1 MGGLVSL
8 YALCQYPQVFGGAG
22 CLSTH
27 WPIGGMELV
36 DGMAAMLP
44 APGRHRL
51 YFDYGTA
58 TLDAQY
64 EPFQTAMDGRMAA
77 AGYRRDEDWFILK
90 FEGAEHT
97 EAAWR
102 ARVETPLR
110 FLLGG

>member
-1 MGGLVSL
+1 MTGL
-8 YALCQYPQVFGGAG
+8 
-22 CLSTH
+22 LS
-27 WPIGGMELV
+27 PSRREQRGLS
-36 DGMAAMLP
+36 DNN
-44 APGRHRL
+44 
-51 YFDYGTA
+51 TA

>member
-1 MGGLVSL
+1 
-8 YALCQYPQVFGGAG
+8 
-22 CLSTH
+22 
-27 WPIGGMELV
+27 
-36 DGMAAMLP
+36 MAALLP
-44 APGRHRL
+44 PPGRHRI
-51 YFDYGTA
+51 YFDFGTA

-64 EPFQTAMDGRMAA
+64 EPFQTEMDTHMAA
-77 AGYRRDEDWFILK
+77 AGYRRGVDWLTLK

>member
-1 MGGLVSL
+1 
-8 YALCQYPQVFGGAG
+8 
-22 CLSTH
+22 
-27 WPIGGMELV
+27 LV
-36 DGMAAMLP
+36 DGMAALLP

-64 EPFQTAMDGRMAA
+64 APFQMAMDAHMAA
-77 AGYRRDEDWFILK
+77 AGYRRGVDWLTLK